1 LHGQW
6 IENLR
11 TRPEATNFI
20 QDLLD
25 IIANHMLVI
34 EKKDRATANELLPM
48 FNDIKEKFGQN
59 GQNVSYY
66 IDPSTSSGSAVAQVP
81 APQTLNR
88 EALESIR
95 SASRAIPRFTGQT
108 RSGGTHLGP

>member
-34 EKKDRATANELLPM
+34 EKKDRATADQLLPK
-48 FNDIKEKFGQN
+48 FNVIKAKCGRD
-59 GQNVSYY
+59 VPYY
-66 IDPSTSSGSAVAQVP
+66 TDPSTSSGSAVAQVP
-81 APQTLNR
+81 APQTLKS
-88 EALESIR
+88 EALESIGR
-95 SASRAIPRFTGQT
+95 ASLAIPRYTGQT
-108 RSGGTHLGP
+108 RSGGTHLRP